1 MRSNWACHSFWSYS
15 LVEYGTDCTW
25 NSNFGNLVVFVARAI
40 ETDLHAIHLQ
50 YETSAQY
57 DVLRSTADTV
67 HIMGHIVDL
76 HWTMADA
83 PDD

>member
-1 MRSNWACHSFWSYS
+1 M
-15 LVEYGTDCTW
+15 
-25 NSNFGNLVVFVARAI
+25 FVARAI

-50 YETSAQY
+50 HETGAQY